1 MRHIC
6 GIDGWEE
13 WAIFPLSFLI
23 ELINCNGKIDFNS
36 NRAEFF
42 IIWLLTINNYHFSLS
57 TLHSTMLIPSHI
69 KSNGF
74 QFKFHKNMNCW
85 FQMETLLMDKW
96 IYKITFRYYFIL
108 NTHSLHSNFNLKFYC
123 YYYCYYTHLWYC
135 ACKKLNSSLIR
146 SQFSVT
152 VNLNGCVGCGG
163 PCNINRKK
171 FN

>member
-42 IIWLLTINNYHFSLS
+42 IILLLTINNYHFSLS
-57 TLHSTMLIPSHI
+57 TLHSTNEITSFRI

-85 FQMETLLMDKW
+85 FQWKLYLRMNDFIRTLFD
-96 IYKITFRYYFIL
+96 IT
-108 NTHSLHSNFNLKFYC
+108 
-123 YYYCYYTHLWYC
+123 
-135 ACKKLNSSLIR
+135 SSLTHILYIQILIA
-146 SQFSVT
+146 SIIVIIIVIILTCGT
-152 VNLNGCVGCGG
+152 VLA
-163 PCNINRKK
+163 KS
-171 FN
+171 